1 MPKQR
6 LSTTV
11 DHELLT
17 QARNLHAGGTDAS
30 LVERALKALLAE
42 HRRAQVAAAYAEAY
56 RAHPLQEPD
65 DWGDLASF
73 GEAVSA
79 R

>member
-6 LSTTV
+6 LSTSV
-11 DHELLT
+11 DHELLA
-17 QARNLHAGGTDAS
+17 QARNLHPGGTDAS
-30 LVERALKALLAE
+30 LVERALKALLAD
-42 HRRAQVAAAYAEAY
+42 HRRARVDAAYAEAY
-56 RAHPLQEPD
+56 RAHPVDEPD
-65 DWGDLASF
+65 VWGDLASF